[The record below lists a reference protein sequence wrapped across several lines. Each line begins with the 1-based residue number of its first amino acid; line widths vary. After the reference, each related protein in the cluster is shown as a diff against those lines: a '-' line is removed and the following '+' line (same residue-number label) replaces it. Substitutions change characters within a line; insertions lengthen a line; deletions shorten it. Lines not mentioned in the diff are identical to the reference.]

1 VIRLLLAGGLFA
13 ALAAPASADNW
24 PQWRGPKNDGH
35 SAEKNL
41 PTEWSADKN
50 VVWKFKLPG
59 IGASTPAVWADK
71 IFVTSTDGDAVVL
84 LCIGTD
90 GKEKWKQKLS
100 DTGAVRYR
108 NPSGAD
114 VSDANASCST
124 DGKHVWAS
132 ASNGALAC
140 FTVDGQPVWNT
151 DLQKYGKYD
160 AGKYPTGIQFGCHW
174 TPVLYKGKLYLQVM
188 HRKAQKV
195 VCLDAATGKE
205 EWAVD
210 RPGYVK
216 VPSNVRVESAD
227 VYASAFIW
235 EGEGGPLLV
244 AHGNDYTT
252 GHKLEDGK
260 EVWRVQ
266 GLNPT
271 ENTTWRFVSNPL
283 CTPDLIVVPSCKN
296 GPTVGFNP
304 VGAKGDITPENKA
317 ELWRVPSTNTF
328 RTPDVVTP
336 VRAGDVVYWTGD
348 GPFWAVDA
356 KTGQQIYK
364 ADLTKFVH
372 RGQLVAADGKIYV
385 PAANGATDVVQ
396 AGKEFKKLATNTLP
410 DTVFAGLAVA
420 DGRIYVRG
428 YQYLWAIGS
437 K

>member
-1 VIRLLLAGGLFA
+1 LLTGGLLA
-13 ALAAPASADNW
+13 ALALPASADNW
-24 PQWRGPKNDGH
+24 PQWRGPKNDGT

-41 PTEWSADKN
+41 PTEWNAEKN
-50 VVWKFKLPG
+50 IVWKFKMPG
-59 IGASTPAVWADK
+59 IGASTPVVWGDK
-71 IFVTSTDGDAVVL
+71 IFVTSADGADIVL

-100 DTGAVRYR
+100 ATGEKRYR
-108 NPSGAD
+108 NPSGAE

-124 DGKHVWAS
+124 DGKHVWAYS
-132 ASNGALAC
+132 SNGALAC

-151 DLQKYGKYD
+151 DLQKYGKYN
-160 AGKYPTGIQFGCHW
+160 IQFGCHW
-174 TPVLYKGKLYLQVM
+174 TPVLYKDKLYLQVM
-188 HRKAQKV
+188 HRGAQLV
-195 VCLDAATGKE
+195 VALEAATGKE
-205 EWAVD
+205 VWKVE
-210 RPGYVK
+210 RPGY
-216 VPSNVRVESAD
+216 SRGESPD

-252 GHKLEDGK
+252 GHKLDDGK

-271 ENTTWRFVSNPL
+271 NNGAWRFVSCPL
-283 CTPDLIVVPSCKN
+283 LSPDLIVVPSCKN

-317 ELWRVPSTNTF
+317 ELWRVPTSNAI

-336 VRAGDVVYWTGD
+336 VRVDDVVYWTYD

-356 KTGQQIYK
+356 KTGTQLYR
-364 ADLTKFVH
+364 AELTRFVH
-372 RGQLVAADGKIYV
+372 RGQMVAADGKIYV
-385 PAANGATDVVQ
+385 PAANGVTDVVQ
-396 AGKEFKKLATNTLP
+396 AGKEFKKLATNALP
-410 DTVFAGLAVA
+410 DTVFAGLAIA
-420 DGRIYVRG
+420 DGRIYIRG
-428 YQYLWAIGS
+428 YGHLWAIGS